1 MGRERKMKK
10 RRDEQRVGSRDS
22 DGQMTNKKEQ
32 GTRDVWMMR
41 KR

>member
-22 DGQMTNKKEQ
+22 DGQMNKKEQ